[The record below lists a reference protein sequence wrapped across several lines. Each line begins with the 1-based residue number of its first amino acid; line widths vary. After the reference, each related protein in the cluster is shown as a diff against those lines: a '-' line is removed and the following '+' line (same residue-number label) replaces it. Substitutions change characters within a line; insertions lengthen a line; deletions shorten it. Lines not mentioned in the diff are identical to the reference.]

1 MALTFCLL
9 ASGSQGNCLWVK
21 GGGVELLVDCGLSAR
36 MTGKRLASAG
46 QSLANVSAVLL
57 THLHGDHIAG
67 AAVLARRHG
76 LELHGTEGTERGL
89 PSAVPPERLRRLPY
103 GGRLRLGGLTLET
116 IPTPHDAPQSVALRI
131 GDAQTSLGVIT
142 DLGSPRPEIARA
154 FSGVTALVL
163 EMNHDLAML
172 QSGPYPEGLKRR
184 IRGNWGHL
192 SNAQGAQ
199 LLRSLLHPEL
209 QHVTLAHLS
218 EHNNTEALAREA
230 AEAVLRDGPRGARL
244 AIARQHAAG
253 EPVLLKAPKGQL
265 ALPF

>member
-1 MALTFCLL
+1 MALTFCFL

-36 MTGKRLASAG
+36 LTGKRLASAG
-46 QSLANVSAVLL
+46 LSLANVSAVLA
-57 THLHGDHIAG
+57 THLHNDHLAG

-76 LELHGTEGTERGL
+76 LEIHCTEGTERGL
-89 PSAVPPERLRRLPY
+89 PSAVPLEQRRRLPY
-103 GGRLRLGGLTLET
+103 GGRLRLGGLTVET

-131 GDAQTSLGVIT
+131 SDSQTSLGVVT
-142 DLGSPRPEIARA
+142 DLGAPRPELVRA
-154 FSGVTALVL
+154 LSGVSGLVL
-163 EMNHDLAML
+163 ETNHDLEML
-172 QSGPYPEGLKRR
+172 ANGPYPEALKRR

-199 LLRSLLHPEL
+199 FLRSLLHPGL

-230 AEAVLRDGPRGARL
+230 AEAVLRDGPPGVDL
-244 AIARQHAAG
+244 AVARQSAPG
-253 EPVLLKAPKGQL
+253 EPVRLKAPKGQL
-265 ALPF
+265 AFPF